1 MVGMKTAALPIYPF
15 CVSTAS
21 ESAREAAYDPRE
33 VGGGLLG
40 GMRSRRVVA
49 ARGSAGSSDGGAGEG
64 GEHGWRAERRG
75 GRGSGVGENKG
86 VPAGEAGRK
95 AVDFGLDSNV
105 SKSLATVRTCL
116 NK

>member
-1 MVGMKTAALPIYPF
+1 MVGMKTAALPIYTF
-15 CVSTAS
+15 CISTVS
-21 ESAREAAYDPRE
+21 ESAGGVAYDPRE

-49 ARGSAGSSDGGAGEG
+49 ARRSAGSSDGGAGEG

-86 VPAGEAGRK
+86 FQMGRQEGRLWIS
-95 AVDFGLDSNV
+95 ASTAT
-105 SKSLATVRTCL
+105 SPSLLRLCEPV
-116 NK
+116 